1 MTATTGGT
9 PLTTERRRLVQ
20 SLASTVS
27 VGRRL
32 RDRVFF
38 GLLILSLLIALV
50 TLFALLIDTFLT
62 GQTRLNSDLVQ
73 NMPSGRPA
81 RAGIQSAIFGSLWVV
96 GLAGAVSLPLG
107 VATAVY
113 LEDFAPKGRWYI
125 SLIELNVQNLAG
137 VPSVVFGILGL
148 AFIARG
154 PFSWGFTV
162 GTGAMVLTILV
173 LPTVVVASREAIR
186 AVPPSLRDGAL
197 ALGATR
203 WQTIWRQVLPSAVP
217 GIATGSI
224 LSVSRALGESAP
236 LLLLGALTF
245 VTFNPDGLDS
255 SFTVLP
261 LLIFKYA
268 SDAKAEFHV
277 VAAAAIIV
285 LLIMLLTM
293 NTAAILIRNRYQNRR
308 S

>member
-1 MTATTGGT
+1 MTST
-9 PLTTERRRLVQ
+9 PVALDSAAAAPSLT
-20 SLASTVS
+20 AS
-27 VGRRL
+27 VGLGRRV
-32 RDRVFF
+32 RDQLFR
-38 GLLILSLLIALV
+38 SLLVLSILVALV

-62 GQTRLNSDLVQ
+62 GRPRLNANLVE
-73 NMPSGRPA
+73 NMPSARPA
-81 RAGIQSAIFGSLWVV
+81 RAGIQSAVFGSLWVV
-96 GLAGAVSLPLG
+96 GLAGSLSLPLG
-107 VATAVY
+107 VGTAVY
-113 LEDFAPKGRWYI
+113 LEEFAAKDRWYI
-125 SLIELNVQNLAG
+125 RLIELNIQNLAG

-148 AFIARG
+148 AFVARG
-154 PFSWGFTV
+154 PFGWGFTV
-162 GTGAMVLTILV
+162 GSAAMVLTILV
-173 LPTVVVASREAIR
+173 LPTVIVASREAIR

-203 WQTIWRQVLPSAVP
+203 WQTVWRQVLPSAVP

-255 SFTVLP
+255 GYTVLP

-285 LLIMLLTM
+285 LLLMLLTM
-293 NTAAILIRNRYQNRR
+293 NTAAILIRNRFQKRR
-308 S
+308 A